1 MKKLLIF
8 FLTIFALCSLSAQ
21 KPVPIQIETVNDS
34 QYVVQYVPIATAQK
48 NVSAQQVQVN
58 KQLETTEKQITELI
72 KKRDDLKRQQMALDF
87 AAAQLDQ
94 AAAAPPTAAKS
105 AAKTPT
111 PATTPPA
118 TEKKATPKKKAT
130 TKKKPKAKQ

>member
-1 MKKLLIF
+1 MQLHKIF
-8 FLTIFALCSLSAQ
+8 PTIFLFVSLIYHCSAQ
-21 KPVPIQIETVNDS
+21 KPQPIQIETVSDS
-34 QYVVQYVPIATAQK
+34 TYVVQYVPIATAQK

-58 KQLETTEKQITELI
+58 KQLETTEKQIAELI

-94 AAAAPPTAAKS
+94 AAAPPT

-111 PATTPPA
+111 PVTTPPA
-118 TEKKATPKKKAT
+118 AEKKATPKKKVS
-130 TKKKPKAKQ
+130 KKKPKTTN